1 MTNRASALRALADER
16 FDVLI
21 VGAGIHG
28 ACAAWAATRLGLR
41 VALIERDDYGA
52 ATSAN
57 SLKVIHGGL
66 RYLQH
71 GNVKRM
77 RESIRA
83 RRRFLALAP
92 HHVSPQA
99 FAIPVQGHGVRS
111 RPALRIALALND
123 AVSADR
129 NRGLPSAQRLPAGRL
144 LSKREAAALWPLL
157 PEAAYDGAA
166 VWHDALAHNT
176 ERLTLSF
183 VLAARA
189 GGAVAANYL
198 EAARLI
204 VEDDAV
210 AGVEVRD
217 VLGGAAFPIRA
228 QRVLNAAGPWWQHWT
243 GRPAERR
250 PLVGAW
256 NLIVKRTWFGTCGVG
271 LESTQAHRDAEAL
284 VQRGKRNLFFV
295 PWRGGT
301 MIGTVYEPFTGDPA
315 EYKPTRESV
324 AAFLREI
331 NAVLPGANLSM
342 EDITLM
348 HIGVQPAST
357 AGGSPEPDK
366 HSEIVRGPVRGC
378 FSIKGVKYTTGLTV
392 GEQAAI
398 DIARDLGRS
407 IVFTGADALSAHAC
421 PAPNAASVSPAEIHH
436 AIAAEDAQRLADIV
450 LRRTGLGTFERPGIA
465 ACEEIAAHMA
475 ATLGWT
481 PARQAAELDH
491 LAAHYARITPGSH

>member
-1 MTNRASALRALADER
+1 MTNRASSLRALADEG
-16 FDVLI
+16 FDLLI

-41 VALIERDDYGA
+41 VALIDRDDYGA

-71 GNVKRM
+71 GNLKRM

-99 FAIPVQGHGVRS
+99 FAIPVQGRGVRS

-123 AVSADR
+123 AISADR
-129 NRGLPSAQRLPAGRL
+129 NRGLPPEQRLPVGRL
-144 LSKREAAALWPLL
+144 LSKSEAAALWPLL
-157 PEAAYDGAA
+157 PESAYDGAA

-183 VLAARA
+183 VLAARG

-198 EAARLI
+198 EASRLI
-204 VEDDAV
+204 VEDEAV

-217 VLGGAAFPIRA
+217 VLDGAVFPIRA
-228 QRVLNAAGPWWQHWT
+228 RRVLNAAGPWWQQWT
-243 GRPAERR
+243 GRPNGSR

-256 NLIVKRTWFGTCGVG
+256 NIIVKRNWFGACGVG
-271 LESTQAHRDAEAL
+271 LESTQEHRDVEAL

-301 MIGTVYEPFTGDPA
+301 MIGTVYEPFAGDPA
-315 EYKPTRESV
+315 DYKPTRESV

-331 NAVLPGANLSM
+331 NAVLPGANLTM
-342 EDITLM
+342 DDITLM
-348 HIGVQPAST
+348 HVGVQPAST

-366 HSEIVRGPVRGC
+366 HSEIVRGPARGC

-392 GEQAAI
+392 GEQAAL

-407 IVFTGADALSAHAC
+407 AVFTGADALPADAC

-436 AIAAEDAQRLADIV
+436 VVVAEDAQRLVDFV
-450 LRRTGLGTFERPGIA
+450 LRRTGIGTFERPENA
-465 ACEEIAAHMA
+465 VCEEIATRMA
-475 ATLGWT
+475 VPLGWT

-491 LAAHYARITPGSH
+491 LAAHYARFTPGSH